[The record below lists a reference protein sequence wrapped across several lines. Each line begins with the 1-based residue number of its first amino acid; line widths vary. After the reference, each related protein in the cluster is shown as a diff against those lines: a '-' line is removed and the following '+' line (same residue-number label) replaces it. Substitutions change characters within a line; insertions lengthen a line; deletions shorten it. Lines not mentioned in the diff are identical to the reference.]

1 GRHRRARAVPAALRR
16 ADRPPLRTRRAAH
29 LRAARERAVGDRRVD
44 ASAEA
49 PRARGAKRRA
59 GDPRAAR
66 RGSRAR
72 SPVAAWGGVMAD
84 RPGAAELVEA
94 VREFIEAEVLPV
106 VQDSRLRF
114 RVLVAA
120 NALTIAQRDLEMGDE
135 LLREEIALLERLC
148 GTKAPGGT
156 REQSVALSREL

>member
-1 GRHRRARAVPAALRR
+1 
-16 ADRPPLRTRRAAH
+16 
-29 LRAARERAVGDRRVD
+29 
-44 ASAEA
+44 
-49 PRARGAKRRA
+49 
-59 GDPRAAR
+59 
-66 RGSRAR
+66 
-72 SPVAAWGGVMAD
+72 MAD

-148 GTKAPGGT
+148 GTKAPGGA
-156 REQSVALSREL
+156 REQSVALSRELARRIRRGDVPPGALEVLRRIAELKLRAASPRYLERRT